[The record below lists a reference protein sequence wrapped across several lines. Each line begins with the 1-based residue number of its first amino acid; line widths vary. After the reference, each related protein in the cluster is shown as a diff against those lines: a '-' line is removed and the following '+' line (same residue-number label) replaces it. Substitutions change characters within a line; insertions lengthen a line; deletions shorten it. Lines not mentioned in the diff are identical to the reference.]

1 LKHLLAL
8 IFTFTLVGCTA
19 NNEED
24 YFGVI
29 CDSDNVYYLG
39 SNPNQ
44 SISNIIASKCL
55 GCHLD
60 DNTISYLSLET
71 YPDVQLISNLDE
83 VINNVDNPMP
93 PEGSLQLTDCEK
105 LQIES
110 WVHNGF
116 RYDEEQR

>member
-1 LKHLLAL
+1 MKHLLAL
-8 IFTFTLVGCTA
+8 IFVFTIIGCTT

-24 YFGVI
+24 YFGAI

-44 SISNIIASKCL
+44 SISNIIESKCL
-55 GCHLD
+55 GCHLE

-71 YPDVQLISNLDE
+71 YPDLQLISNLDE

-93 PEGSLQLTDCEK
+93 PEGSLQLTDCEQ
-105 LQIES
+105 LQIEN

>member
-1 LKHLLAL
+1 MKHLLAL
-8 IFTFTLVGCTA
+8 IFTFTLIGCTT

-44 SISNIIASKCL
+44 STSNIIASKCL
-55 GCHLD
+55 GCHLQ

-71 YPDVQLISNLDE
+71 YEELIVWNLDDI
-83 VINNVDNPMP
+83 INNLDYPMP
-93 PEGSLQLTDCEK
+93 PEGSTPLTDCEK
-105 LQIES
+105 SQIES
-110 WVHNGF
+110 WVQNGF
-116 RYDEEQR
+116 RYDEE

>member
-1 LKHLLAL
+1 MKNLLAL
-8 IFTFTLVGCTA
+8 IFTFTLIGCTT

-55 GCHLD
+55 GCHLE

>member
-1 LKHLLAL
+1 MKHLLAL
-8 IFTFTLVGCTA
+8 IFTFTLVGCTT

-55 GCHLD
+55 GCHLE

-93 PEGSLQLTDCEK
+93 PEGALQLTDCEK

>member
-1 LKHLLAL
+1 MKHLLAL
-8 IFTFTLVGCTA
+8 IFTFTLVGCTT

-55 GCHLD
+55 GCHLE

-71 YPDVQLISNLDE
+71 YSDVQKISNLD
-83 VINNVDNPMP
+83 
-93 PEGSLQLTDCEK
+93 
-105 LQIES
+105 
-110 WVHNGF
+110 F
-116 RYDEEQR
+116 

>member
-1 LKHLLAL
+1 MKHLLAL
-8 IFTFTLVGCTA
+8 IFTFTLIGCTT

-55 GCHLD
+55 GCHLE

>member
-1 LKHLLAL
+1 MKHLLAL
-8 IFTFTLVGCTA
+8 IFAFTIIGCAT

-29 CDSDNVYYLG
+29 CDSDNVYYIG

-93 PEGSLQLTDCEK
+93 PEGSFQLTDCEK
-105 LQIES
+105 LQIEN

>member
-8 IFTFTLVGCTA
+8 IFTFTLIGCTT

-55 GCHLD
+55 GCHLE

>member
-1 LKHLLAL
+1 MKHLLAL
-8 IFTFTLVGCTA
+8 IFTFTLIGCTT

-44 SISNIIASKCL
+44 SISNIIESKCL

>member
-1 LKHLLAL
+1 MKNLLAL
-8 IFTFTLVGCTA
+8 ILTFTLIGCTT

-55 GCHLD
+55 GCHLE

>member
-1 LKHLLAL
+1 M
-8 IFTFTLVGCTA
+8 FTFTLIACTT

-44 SISNIIASKCL
+44 SISNIVASKCL
-55 GCHLD
+55 GCHLE

>member
-1 LKHLLAL
+1 MKNLLAL
-8 IFTFTLVGCTA
+8 IFTFTLIGCTT

-55 GCHLD
+55 GCHLE

-105 LQIES
+105 LQIER
-110 WVHNGF
+110 WVRNGF

>member
-1 LKHLLAL
+1 MKHLLAL
-8 IFTFTLVGCTA
+8 IFTFIIIGCAT

-39 SNPNQ
+39 SIPNQ
-44 SISNIIASKCL
+44 SISNIIQSKCL